1 MQQYDDEI
9 QLKDILIKFSEYKAF
24 LLKKKFLIFIS
35 SLLFCLVGVVFAFF
49 SDTKYNAELTFV
61 VEQDGGASL
70 GSMSSIAN
78 LVGFDFGGMQSS
90 TFSQSNIIELL
101 KSRGVIVSALVQNAK
116 INGET
121 DCLIEHYIE
130 INNIKE
136 KEGWDDYDFL
146 RGISFCDNNG
156 YIYDSIS
163 GVIWEEL
170 IEDDLTVELRSD
182 ESNIITLSYTSL
194 NQDFAREFVKRLI
207 DQMIKMYII
216 HETSQAN
223 NTLDFYKDRADSV
236 FAELEIAEQEF
247 ARVQDINRRIIKATG
262 RLKELQLMRR
272 VEVLNTMYLEIV
284 KNLELSK
291 IALLNKTPIINIID
305 EPILPLEED
314 KTSILLGGFLGG
326 FLGAFLSLCYFIVK
340 KLFRDTLKE
349 SSPNSPS
356 QSL

>member
-1 MQQYDDEI
+1 MQRYDDEI

-35 SLLFCLVGVVFAFF
+35 SFLFCIVGVIFAIF
-49 SDTKYNAELTFV
+49 SDKKYNAELTFV
-61 VEQDGGASL
+61 VEQDGGASAEA
-70 GSMSSIAN
+70 MSSIAN
-78 LVGFDFGGMQSS
+78 LVGFDFGGVQSS

-101 KSRGVIVSALVQNAK
+101 KSRGVIVSALVQDAK

-136 KEGWDDYDFL
+136 KEDWDDYDFL

-223 NTLDFYKDRADSV
+223 NTLDFYQDRADSV

-314 KTSILLGGFLGG
+314 KISIFLGGFLGG
-326 FLGAFLSLCYFIVK
+326 LLGAFFSLCYFVVK

-349 SSPNSPS
+349 NSPNSLS

>member
-1 MQQYDDEI
+1 MQRYDDEI

-35 SLLFCLVGVVFAFF
+35 SLLFCLVGVFFAFF

-78 LVGFDFGGMQSS
+78 LVGFDVGGMQSS

-136 KEGWDDYDFL
+136 KEDWDDYDFL

-223 NTLDFYKDRADSV
+223 NTLDFYQDRADSV

-314 KTSILLGGFLGG
+314 KTSIFLGGFLGG

-349 SSPNSPS
+349 SSTNSPS
-356 QSL
+356 QFL